1 MDLLGL
7 HADDLQ
13 SNVSVSNGVIAGNLK
28 YVTGYTGFS
37 GKVEEQ
43 SGNYLALTFAKEGA
57 TTIKVKMSP
66 SYSGGR
72 WTTLDPDGTNIFR
85 VHDTTQ
91 KILVQV
97 TEGTEVTSN
106 EYSLSGL
113 TLEAA
118 PESNG

>member
-66 SYSGGR
+66 SYSGNR
-72 WTTLDPDGTNIFR
+72 WTTLESDGTNVFR
-85 VHDTTQ
+85 VHDTSQ

-113 TLEAA
+113 TLEAV